1 MHSMFFGRRDQPDW
15 PICIVAVNRI
25 TYTSCYGVHV
35 FWRLPYGVRVF
46 GSTVVHPLQ
55 IVVAG
60 PDGFA
65 GTAMPVG
72 RPTFSGLGIMES
84 LLVRY
89 RGIWRKGI

>member
-1 MHSMFFGRRDQPDW
+1 M
-15 PICIVAVNRI
+15 
-25 TYTSCYGVHV
+25 
-35 FWRLPYGVRVF
+35 
-46 GSTVVHPLQ
+46 VVHPLQ

-60 PDGFA
+60 PDGSA

-72 RPTFSGLGIMES
+72 RPTYKGLGIMES